1 MTVAQHRTVHQVQSQ
16 TGREQVVDHHRHSV
30 EQRVV
35 YSIYY
40 NGTLVLTL
48 GEGRGECLSWWCLCE
63 RSENKRRYHIGMWG
77 AQVIYC
83 AKHNVSQLYSVTGIG
98 VSH

>member
-1 MTVAQHRTVHQVQSQ
+1 M
-16 TGREQVVDHHRHSV
+16 
-30 EQRVV
+30 V

-63 RSENKRRYHIGMWG
+63 RSENKRHYLISIWG
-77 AQVIYC
+77 AQVIYY
-83 AKHNVSQLYSVTGIG
+83 AGHNVSQLYSVTGIG